1 MSFSQYSRVSR
12 IAATL
17 ALLSASSMLAQTVTG
32 SITGTVSD
40 QTGAVIP
47 GAMVT
52 VTNTQTGVASN
63 ATTNGAG
70 VYTVRF
76 LPIGQYKVDIAAN
89 GFTGFTQPAF
99 ALEIDQTAKV
109 DARMSVGASTEVSVQ
124 GNLAPILDTT
134 DGTLGLS
141 MNSKQIETIPL
152 NGRNFSSLTLFQPGA
167 VNTDPTGL
175 TGSNAIERTTYN
187 NGIVTINGNRA
198 QANNYTLDGIDLN
211 EGQNNLIGYNPAP
224 DAIGEIKVVSANAPA
239 NYGNVNGGDVI
250 SVLKSGTDS
259 FHGSVYGYLENANLD
274 ANTWAN
280 NFAGNKINPFTQ
292 TIFGGTLGGPIIKKK
307 LFFFADYEGVRNHH
321 GGTGTASVLTAA
333 MRGGDFSALEGLLD
347 STGAPA
353 PTQLYNTQVPVA
365 ANGTYTPVPY
375 TNDQG
380 VPIVNPV
387 VKYLIANPQYYPL
400 PNKAPTDQL
409 VQNNFIGPT
418 KAFTDNDQGD
428 IKIEADPRAQD
439 KITAFYSQSDAE
451 DQTTPVLAISFTGPN
466 SYPSK
471 LGGGTWVY
479 TFSPNVVN
487 EARVGFTRVRW
498 DNSIP
503 ADQTGNFGLKGD
515 SVVGIPFG
523 AQQYVGFSY
532 QGVSNNLSGVG
543 TPAEPQILRDN
554 TFSYQDNLTIQRG
567 KHLLSM
573 GVQVLRYQE
582 NYSLSGNG
590 GQLGSFS
597 FSGAFTGI
605 NNGNGYGPA
614 DWVSDLSSAQ
624 SISIS
629 SGLFGERQYRSAGFL
644 QDDWK
649 ATDKLTVNLGI
660 RYEFDQPWTEAHN
673 KTANVLLSGPLAGTV
688 EYAGSVPANAPA
700 GSIVCD
706 RPSCYQPNY
715 KQIMPRV
722 GFAYQVNP
730 RFVVRGGYGTTSFFE
745 GDAGNQRLSYNPPFV
760 DFTQLSATSPVTNA
774 GTPYKVENGFQL
786 GGVSAPGYGA
796 WPQNIQPAYLQEFN
810 LTTEY
815 QLSNAMSLQ
824 LGYVGELGA
833 HLADYRNANQLTAAQ
848 AASIA
853 ALPMGAPI
861 PAGDVAPF
869 FNLVG
874 QSNALLLTESEAMS
888 NYHAAQVTVRH
899 RETNGFEY
907 TVNYTYSRSM
917 TNSDG
922 NYGGSNVA
930 GPGGL
935 QNGYNLGGDY
945 GPSDQDVRNNL
956 SAVGTYAVPFGR
968 GKQFGSDSNRIVDL
982 LAGGWSISGTAIAYS
997 GLPITIFSPGN
1008 NSNTNSYN
1016 SRSNQYRKLKVVNRG
1031 VGNWFGTDPTA
1042 TPCPSGV
1049 DNGTCAYGPETA
1061 NTFGTAA
1068 VGTERAPGYEQI
1080 DTSAFKDFH
1089 ITDSQA
1095 LGFRADA
1102 FNVFNFASYGN
1113 PDNTVGDST
1122 FGQITSTRSG
1132 PRIIQLGAHYTF

>member
-1 MSFSQYSRVSR
+1 MRHSTPYTAAR

-17 ALLSASSMLAQTVTG
+17 SLLAASAALGQTVTG
-32 SITGTVSD
+32 SVTGTVTDPS
-40 QTGAVIP
+40 GAVIP
-47 GAMVT
+47 HAAVSVINTATNVVT
-52 VTNTQTGVASN
+52 PTTSN
-63 ATTNGAG
+63 DAG
-70 VYTVRF
+70 VYSVRF
-76 LPIGQYKVDIAAN
+76 LPVGPYRIEVTAN
-89 GFTGFTQPAF
+89 GFSKLTVAQFS
-99 ALEIDQTAKV
+99 LEINQTAKI
-109 DARMSVGASTEVSVQ
+109 DAHLAVGSTASVEVQ

-141 MNSKQIETIPL
+141 MSSDQIQTIPL

-198 QANNYTLDGIDLN
+198 QANNYTLDGIDIN

-224 DAIGEIKVVSANAPA
+224 DAIAQIQVVSANAPA
-239 NYGNVNGGDVI
+239 SYGNVNGGDVVSI
-250 SVLKSGTDS
+250 LKTGTNH

-280 NFAGNKINPFTQ
+280 NFNGVAKNPFTQ
-292 TIFGGTLGGPIIKKK
+292 AIFGGTIGGPIIKDK
-307 LFFFADYEGVRNHH
+307 LFFFADYEGARNHH
-321 GGTGTASVLTAA
+321 GGTGVASVLTAA
-333 MRGGDFSALEGLLD
+333 MRGGDFSALEALKNSDG
-347 STGAPA
+347 TPA
-353 PTQLYNTQVPVA
+353 PVQLYNTQVA
-365 ANGTYTPVPY
+365 PVPGQPY
-375 TNDQG
+375 AAVPYANDQG
-380 VPIVNPV
+380 IAITNPV
-387 VKYLIANPQYYPL
+387 VQYLIAHPQYYPL
-400 PNKAPTDQL
+400 PNKAPTDGL
-409 VQNNFIGPT
+409 VQNNYIGPT
-418 KAFTDNDQGD
+418 KQFTNNDQGD
-428 IKIEADPRAQD
+428 FKIEADPRAQD
-439 KITAFYSQSDAE
+439 KITAFYAQSNAY

-466 SYPSK
+466 QYPSK
-471 LGGGTWVY
+471 LGGGTWVH
-479 TFSPNVVN
+479 TFSPSIVN
-487 EARVGFTRVRW
+487 EARIGFTRVRW
-498 DNSIP
+498 DNSVP
-503 ADQTGNFGLKGD
+503 ADSTGNFGLNGD
-515 SVVGIPFG
+515 SLVGIPFA
-523 AQQYVGFSY
+523 AQKYAGFSY

-554 TFSYQDNLTIQRG
+554 TFSYEDNLTVQRG

-597 FSGAFTGI
+597 YTGAFTGLDGGI
-605 NNGNGYGPA
+605 GYGPA
-614 DWVSDLSSAQ
+614 DWVSDLADSQ

-649 ATDKLTVNLGI
+649 ATDRLTVNLGI

-673 KTANVLLSGPLAGTV
+673 QTANVILSGPQMGTV
-688 EYAGSVPANAPA
+688 EYAGAVPAGAQA

-715 KQIMPRV
+715 KQIMPRI

-760 DFTQLSATSPVTNA
+760 DFTQLTAVSPTGTSAGSAYQVQ
-774 GTPYKVENGFQL
+774 NGFNI
-786 GGVSAPGYGA
+786 GGVNNPGYGA

-815 QLSNAMSLQ
+815 QLNNATSVQ

-848 AASIA
+848 AADIA
-853 ALPMGAPI
+853 ANNGTVSTA
-861 PAGDVAPF
+861 DQAPF
-869 FNLVG
+869 YNLVG
-874 QSNALLLTESEAMS
+874 QSNTLLLTESEGMS
-888 NYHAAQVTVRH
+888 NYNAAQVTVRH
-899 RETNGFEY
+899 RQSQGFEY

-917 TNSDG
+917 TNTDG

-935 QNGYNLGGDY
+935 QNGYDLGGDY

-956 SAVGTYAVPFGR
+956 SAVGTYAVPYGR
-968 GKQFGSDSNRIVDL
+968 GKQFGGNANRVLDL
-982 LAGGWSISGTAIAYS
+982 ALGGWAISGTAIAYS
-997 GLPITIFSPGN
+997 GLPVTIFSPGN

-1016 SRSNQYRKLKVVNRG
+1016 SRANQYRKLKIVDRG
-1031 VGNWFGTDPTA
+1031 VQNWFGTDPSA
-1042 TPCPSGV
+1042 TPCPTGG

-1061 NTFGTAA
+1061 NTFGTDR

-1080 DTSAFKDFH
+1080 DTSVFKDFH
-1089 ITDSQA
+1089 ITEAQA
-1095 LGFRADA
+1095 VGFRADA

-1113 PDNTVGDST
+1113 PDNTVGDTT

-1132 PRIIQLGAHYTF
+1132 PRIIQLSAHYSF